1 MLKVNELSPV
11 FITVTFR
18 DETGALITP
27 TTVDWRLDDISN
39 KNEILDWAPLTPSN
53 PLSFTVPATANAVA
67 DVSRSEEIKEV
78 VIRADDGLAGEAHT
92 PHRYTVI
99 NIQGVV

>member
-1 MLKVNELSPV
+1 MTKVNEKSPI
-11 FITVTFR
+11 FITVTFK

-39 KNEILDWAPLTPSN
+39 KSEISDWAALTPSN
-53 PLSFTVPATANAVA
+53 PLSFTIPPASNSII
-67 DVSRSEEIKEV
+67 DVSRLEEIKEV
-78 VIRADDGLAGEAHT
+78 VIRTDNTLVGESHT